1 MGYVAC
7 LLIVG
12 TFGVLCAF
20 SMLIGFV
27 FNLLFN
33 DLFDEKGEDT
43 NDDND
48 E

>member
-1 MGYVAC
+1 MGYVVC

-12 TFGVLCAF
+12 TFSILCCF
-20 SMLIGFV
+20 SMLIGFI

-33 DLFDEKGEDT
+33 EKGEET
-43 NDDND
+43 NDDN

>member
-1 MGYVAC
+1 MGYVVC

-12 TFGVLCAF
+12 TFSILCGF
-20 SMLIGFV
+20 SVLIGFI

-33 DLFDEKGEDT
+33 DLFDEKGEET
-43 NDDND
+43 NDDN